1 MALAVE
7 ANNQVL
13 AVKYQGDITA
23 FNQNG
28 LRMESMKWSSEL
40 FPGLSGITCHGNKI
54 LVTTFSANCVHE
66 YDKRD
71 KKWNTRAVEQ
81 LQGPGH
87 WGICMVTDKMA
98 LAERN
103 SDKAGVI
110 SIHSEEFELI
120 LHIDGMFTAVAA
132 SPDDCPFD
140 RVNHS
145 VKKYSIKGICLQ
157 SFKTNS
163 KMVLGMYAQD
173 DKIYLSIAEVIL
185 SRCFLR
191 LDRS

>member
-1 MALAVE
+1 
-7 ANNQVL
+7 
-13 AVKYQGDITA
+13 
-23 FNQNG
+23 
-28 LRMESMKWSSEL
+28 
-40 FPGLSGITCHGNKI
+40 
-54 LVTTFSANCVHE
+54 
-66 YDKRD
+66 
-71 KKWNTRAVEQ
+71 
-81 LQGPGH
+81 
-87 WGICMVTDKMA
+87 MVTDKMA

-132 SPDDCPFD
+132 SPDDCLFAFD

-173 DKIYLSIAEVIL
+173 DRYTYQLQKLFCLSAFYNWTDP
-185 SRCFLR
+185 SRVQEEGEGKR
-191 LDRS
+191 RISESARNSS